1 MKYIVILADG
11 MADYPLEEL
20 SGRTPLEQAHT
31 PHLDHLA
38 AHGTVGLV
46 KTVPEGFPPGSD
58 VANLSV
64 MGYDPARYY
73 TGRSPLEAV
82 SIGVQMQAAD
92 VAFRCNLVTLSEHEP
107 YEEKIML
114 DYSAGE
120 ISSEEAA
127 EIIQDINQALGSSAM
142 RFYPGV
148 SYRHLLIWHNGEI
161 AGNYTP
167 PHDILEQPVTGYL
180 PTGPGSE
187 QLLSLMKKSYKLL
200 VSHPVNIDRM
210 ARGQRPANSLW
221 FWGQGKKP
229 VLPLF
234 QDLFGLKGGVISA
247 VDLIRGIGLCAGMQ
261 VIDVPGI
268 TGNLHTNFAG
278 KARAAVE
285 ALRSGLDFVYVHI
298 EAPDEAAHQG
308 VLADKIAAIEKID
321 SLVVGPILQDMAGTE
336 FSLLVLPDH
345 PTPLCKRTHTA
356 DPVPFVIYRSQTTAT
371 PDGTPGF
378 NENVASR
385 TGLFVENGHQLL
397 PLFFDIKQQ
406 FV

>member
-20 SGRTPLEQAHT
+20 AGRTPLEQAHT
-31 PHLDHLA
+31 PNMDYLA

-46 KTVPEGFPPGSD
+46 RTVPEGFPPGSD

-82 SIGVQMQAAD
+82 SIGVQMQAND
-92 VAFRCNLVTLSEHEP
+92 VAFRCNLVTLSESEP
-107 YEEKIML
+107 YEQKIML

-127 EIIQDINQALGSSAM
+127 EIMQDINRALGSPAM

-148 SYRHLLIWHNGEI
+148 SYRNLLIWHNGEM

-167 PHDILEQPVTGYL
+167 PHDILEQSIAGHL
-180 PTGPGSE
+180 PTGSGSE
-187 QLLSLMKKSYKLL
+187 QLLALMKKSYELL
-200 VSHPVNIDRM
+200 VSHPVNIARV
-210 ARGQRPANSLW
+210 ARGLRPANSLW

-229 VLPLF
+229 ALPLF

-247 VDLIRGIGLCAGMQ
+247 VDLIRGIGLCAGMR
-261 VIDVPGI
+261 VINVPGI

-278 KARAAVE
+278 KARAAVA
-285 ALRSGLDFVYVHI
+285 ALREGLDFVYVHI

-321 SLVVGPILQDMAGTE
+321 SLVVGPIIQNMAGAE
-336 FSLLVLPDH
+336 FSLMVLPDH

-356 DPVPFVIYRSQTTAT
+356 DPVPFVIYRSPTTAS
-371 PDGTPGF
+371 PSGTPAF
-378 NENVASR
+378 NENLASR
-385 TGLFVENGHQLL
+385 TGLFVEKGHQLL

-406 FV
+406 FA

>member
-11 MADYPLEEL
+11 MADYPLPEL
-20 SGRTPLEQAHT
+20 AGRTPLEQART
-31 PHLDHLA
+31 PHLDYLA

-107 YEEKIML
+107 YEEKTML

-127 EIIQDINQALGSSAM
+127 AIIQDIDRALGSSAM

-148 SYRHLLIWHNGEI
+148 SYRHLLIWHHGEM

-167 PHDILEQPVTGYL
+167 PHDILEQPVAGYL

-187 QLLSLMKKSYKLL
+187 QLLFLMKKSYELL
-200 VSHPVNIDRM
+200 VSHPVNIARL
-210 ARGQRPANSLW
+210 ARGLRPANSLW

-229 VLPLF
+229 ALPLF

-278 KARAAVE
+278 KARAAVA
-285 ALRSGLDFVYVHI
+285 ALREGLDFVYVHI

-308 VLADKIAAIEKID
+308 ILADKIAAIEKID
-321 SLVVGPILQDMAGTE
+321 HLVVGPILQDMAGTE

-356 DPVPFVIYRSQTTAT
+356 DPVPFVICRSPARTASGE
-371 PDGTPGF
+371 GTGF
-378 NENVASR
+378 SEKAASQ
-385 TGLFVENGHQLL
+385 TGLFVENGPDLL
-397 PLFFDIKQQ
+397 PLFFGTSER
-406 FV
+406 